1 MVHGKETETGSYI
14 TLEWICNVAD
24 GWLAQARIF
33 RLIKT
38 LSAAGGL
45 IRTLDI
51 TSASSATGGTAVQR
65 GSLFHVIELRACPK
79 TFSVVQN
86 PASGFQSPR
95 LGRSE
100 DSHRN
105 TCVTRDTYSHPPPP
119 LWRPTNQTSWH
130 SCRCQ
135 RQPLTWLALVEGMLY
150 SSRCSNFALTP
161 ISKCFWFHNPL
172 RYRSRPRRSLC

>member
-65 GSLFHVIELRACPK
+65 GSLFHVIEPTGVSQNIFGGSESCQWVPVTSTR
-79 TFSVVQN
+79 TFRGL
-86 PASGFQSPR
+86 ASQH
-95 LGRSE
+95 L
-100 DSHRN
+100 H
-105 TCVTRDTYSHPPPP
+105 H
-119 LWRPTNQTSWH
+119 
-130 SCRCQ
+130 
-135 RQPLTWLALVEGMLY
+135 A
-150 SSRCSNFALTP
+150 
-161 ISKCFWFHNPL
+161 
-172 RYRSRPRRSLC
+172 

>member
-86 PASGFQSPR
+86 PASGFQSGSSH
-95 LGRSE
+95 L
-100 DSHRN
+100 DSDVQR
-105 TCVTRDTYSHPPPP
+105 TRIATPASRVTLTRTHHLHHGGQQTKQAGILIDASASLLRGWPWSRVCSTRHGA
-119 LWRPTNQTSWH
+119 PT
-130 SCRCQ
+130 
-135 RQPLTWLALVEGMLY
+135 
-150 SSRCSNFALTP
+150 
-161 ISKCFWFHNPL
+161 L
-172 RYRSRPRRSLC
+172 R